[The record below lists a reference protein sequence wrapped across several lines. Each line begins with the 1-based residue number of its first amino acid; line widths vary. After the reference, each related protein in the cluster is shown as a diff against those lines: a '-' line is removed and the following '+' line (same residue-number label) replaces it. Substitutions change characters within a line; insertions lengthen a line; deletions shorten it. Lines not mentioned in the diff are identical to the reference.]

1 MMNSMIEL
9 GTILRPLI
17 EATLDESQES
27 VSKKINEILIILED
41 EDPFIMAL
49 DRLQALIGLTE
60 TEAQLGVLSG
70 YLAGILHCRHMYDA
84 VM

>member
-1 MMNSMIEL
+1 MNSMIEL
-9 GTILRPLI
+9 NTILRPLI
-17 EATLDESQES
+17 EAALDESQVL
-27 VSKKINEILIILED
+27 VSKKMNEILIILED

-49 DRLQALIGLTE
+49 DRLHALIGLTE

-70 YLAGILHCRHMYDA
+70 YLVGILHCRNMYDA

>member
-1 MMNSMIEL
+1 MIEL
-9 GTILRPLI
+9 DSILRPLI
-17 EATLDESQES
+17 EAAFDESQES
-27 VSKKINEILIILED
+27 VSQKMNEILVVLED

-60 TEAQLGVLSG
+60 TEAQLGILSG